1 MATHQITGTYRR
13 APEEKRE
20 RLLAAARTL
29 FAKQGFED
37 TSTQQIARMAGVS
50 EGILFHH
57 FGSKKALFE
66 AIAED
71 FVRAGAQAAIP
82 PDAAHLTEE
91 VVVRAAFDF
100 ADANP
105 ALYRMLARVSAT
117 LGDPDMTARSDIIV
131 DAIRKNLEML
141 DFEAQVIGSDAVL
154 YLRRNR
160 GLRYDLVFMD
170 PPYSYKRGGEVVKQL
185 LKALAPGTKTLLV
198 HERYFM
204 KELPDWDAPFEVLR
218 RKRYGQTEILY
229 VKL

>member
-1 MATHQITGTYRR
+1 MATNQNTGTYRR

-105 ALYRMLARVSAT
+105 ALYRMLARVGAT
-117 LGDPDMTARSDIIV
+117 LGDPDMTARSEIIV
-131 DAIRKNLEML
+131 DAIRKNLEDSMARGMIRRGDPRIMAQL
-141 DFEAQVIGSDAVL
+141 QFAVVDAAYKAWLGSGDDARREDYIREAVSC
-154 YLRRNR
+154 
-160 GLRYDLVFMD
+160 M
-170 PPYSYKRGGEVVKQL
+170 
-185 LKALAPGTKTLLV
+185 KAMLAPEKQDRPPADGNTNN
-198 HERYFM
+198 
-204 KELPDWDAPFEVLR
+204 PGDDS
-218 RKRYGQTEILY
+218 
-229 VKL
+229 